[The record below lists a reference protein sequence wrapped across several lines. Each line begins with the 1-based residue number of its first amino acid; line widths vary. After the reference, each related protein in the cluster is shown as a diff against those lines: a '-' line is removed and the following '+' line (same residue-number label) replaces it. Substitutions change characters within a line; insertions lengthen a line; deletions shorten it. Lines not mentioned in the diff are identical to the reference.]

1 MTDQTVLYIMIGA
14 GASIF
19 FLVILG
25 IVASIA
31 MRPKLRLKKRMN
43 AIGTVSGGGG
53 SGLSHKAETRRQKR
67 IQDRVKGISEEDNK
81 ESLLDKIDNKILQA
95 GIQLDSTVFLMICV
109 GSGVATLFITLFLGL
124 KPIMIIGTT
133 IVAGAGLPKFVLG
146 VMASRRQKQFTTHFA
161 EAIDVITRGI
171 RSGLPVG
178 ECLNIIAREFDGPVG
193 EEFHFIVEGQR
204 LGLTLDDIMARTL
217 KRVPT
222 AEFKFFAIVL
232 QIQRQTGGNLAET
245 LDNLSEVLRDRK
257 KIVDKVRAL
266 SSEAKSSAAI
276 IAALPFLVLGLLSVV
291 NPAYVGVLF
300 GDGIHLVYIGL
311 GMMAAGVAVMNQ
323 MINFDV

>member
-25 IVASIA
+25 LMVSLA
-31 MRPKLRLKKRMN
+31 MRPKLRLKKRMD
-43 AIGTVSGGGG
+43 AIGTVASIGGGG
-53 SGLSHKAETRRQKR
+53 VSQKAEGRRQKR
-67 IQDRVKGISEEDNK
+67 IQDRVKGISEDDDK
-81 ESLLDKIDNKILQA
+81 ESLLDKIDTKILQA

-109 GSGVATLFITLFLGL
+109 GSGAATLMITFVLGL
-124 KPIMIIGTT
+124 KPIVILGTT

-146 VMASRRQKQFTTHFA
+146 FMAGRRQKQFTKNFA

-178 ECLNIIAREFDGPVG
+178 ECLNIIAREFEGPVG

-204 LGLTLDDIMARTL
+204 LGLTLDDILSRTL

-222 AEFKFFAIVL
+222 PEFKFFAIVL

-257 KIVDKVRAL
+257 KIVDKVQAL

-291 NPAYVGVLF
+291 NPDYVGLLF
-300 GDGIHLVYIGL
+300 TDGIHLVYTGI